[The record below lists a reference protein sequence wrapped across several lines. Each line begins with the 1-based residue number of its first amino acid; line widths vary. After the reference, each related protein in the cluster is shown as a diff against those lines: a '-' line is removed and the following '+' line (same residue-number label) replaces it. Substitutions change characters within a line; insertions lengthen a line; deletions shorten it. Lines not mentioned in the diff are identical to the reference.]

1 MALAEF
7 ELIKRYFDTDA
18 LAFPRAGVVLGP
30 GDDCALLEV
39 PPGYNLALSIDT
51 LNEGVH
57 FPRDAGASALAQR
70 CLRVNLSDLA
80 AMGAEPLGFTLALSL
95 PDVNE
100 RWLRDFSA
108 GLSAC
113 ARQFRCSLLGGDT
126 TRGPLAITIQV
137 HGLVSAGKALR
148 RSGARVGDAIYVT
161 GTLGDAAL
169 ALPYLTQQPGFDLSA
184 LTAAQC
190 AFLQAAFYQPEARVD
205 AGRALL
211 GLASAAIDVSD
222 GLASDLGHILRASG
236 NASTALG
243 AIVDSTQLPVS
254 TVFSSLIAPPER
266 LPMALSGGDDYELCV
281 TVPPQ
286 NEAPAQAA
294 MKAMG
299 LLFTRIGAVVAGS
312 SGVRSD
318 TTPDTFSG
326 IMLNDGD
333 GVLQPLKLSGYRHFG
348 NNSNE

>member
-7 ELIKRYFDTDA
+7 ELIKQYFSKGA

-39 PPGYNLALSIDT
+39 PPGYNLALSMDM

-57 FPRDAGASALAQR
+57 FPRGADASALAQR

-95 PDVNE
+95 PDVDEN
-100 RWLRDFSA
+100 WLQGFSE

-126 TRGPLAITIQV
+126 THGPLSITIQV
-137 HGLVSAGKALR
+137 HGLISAGQALR
-148 RSGARVGDAIYVT
+148 RSGASVGDAIYVT

-184 LTAAQC
+184 LTTAQW
-190 AFLQAAFYQPEARVD
+190 AFLQAAFYQPEPRVE
-205 AGRALL
+205 AGLALQ
-211 GLASAAIDVSD
+211 GLASAAIDISD
-222 GLASDLGHILRASG
+222 GLASDLTHILQASG
-236 NASTALG
+236 TKSAALG
-243 AIVDSTQLPVS
+243 AIIDGAQLPAS
-254 TVFSSLIAPPER
+254 TVFSSLIPAPER
-266 LPMALSGGDDYELCV
+266 IPMALSGGDDYELCV

-286 NEAPAQAA
+286 NEACAQAA

-299 LLFTRIGAVVAGS
+299 LRFTRIGAVVAGS
-312 SGVRSD
+312 GAISN
-318 TTPDTFSG
+318 TTFSG
-326 IMLNDGD
+326 IMLKDGN
-333 GVLQPLKLSGYRHFG
+333 GELKPLKLSGYRHFG